1 MNTIELNKIFSLKN
15 LLIMLKEYFIMMLS
29 MFLYAFGW
37 IACVLPA
44 HCTSG
49 GAGGFALVAV
59 EAVRL
64 IGFDIQIGTMVFII
78 NGILMIIG
86 GFIVGWNFGPKTIFC
101 VVMIALGMN
110 FWQWLLFDSG
120 YVQNFH
126 IFAPETPDGIFPD
139 GRLLPMILGGIFAGT
154 GIALCFSQGGTT
166 GGTDI
171 VALIVQK
178 FKNVNYGK
186 VLIFTDATIIASAY
200 FVGYDIPAL
209 IYGLIMTVVIGFTT
223 DAWMSGNKQSRQIM
237 IVTKDYEKMADAISK
252 SMHRGVTLVDSQGW
266 YTKAEGKIILVVCRK
281 YEAPIILRF
290 IKTIDPKAFITVCS
304 VMGAYGE
311 GFDALNKV

>member
-1 MNTIELNKIFSLKN
+1 MKPFTFKS
-15 LLIMLKEYFIMMLS
+15 LLIFFKEYIIMMLS

-37 IACVLPA
+37 IGCVLPA

-49 GAGGFALVAV
+49 GAGGFALVTT
-59 EAVRL
+59 EAMKL
-64 IGFDIQIGTMVFII
+64 IGIDVQVGTMVFVV
-78 NGILMIIG
+78 NGFLMIIG
-86 GFIVGWNFGPKTIFC
+86 GLIVGWNFGPKTIFC
-101 VVMIALGMN
+101 VAMIGLGMN

-120 YVQNFH
+120 YVENFH
-126 IFAPETPDGIFPD
+126 IFTPETPDGIFPD
-139 GRLLPMILGGIFAGT
+139 GRLLPMVLGGILAGT
-154 GIALCFSQGGTT
+154 GIAICFSQGGTT

-186 VLIFTDATIIASAY
+186 VLILTDATIIGSAY

-209 IYGLIMTVVIGFTT
+209 IYGFIMTVVVGYTA
-223 DAWMSGNKQSRQIM
+223 DALMSGNKQSRQIM
-237 IVTKDYEKMADAISK
+237 IITPDYEKMADAIAIT
-252 SMHRGVTLVDSQGW
+252 MRRGVTIVDSQGW
-266 YTKAEGKIILVVCRK
+266 YTKKKGKIIMVVCRK
-281 YEAPIILRF
+281 SEAPVILRF
-290 IKTIDPKAFITVCS
+290 VKTIDSKAFITVSS

>member
-1 MNTIELNKIFSLKN
+1 MKFFSFKS
-15 LLIMLKEYFIMMLS
+15 LLIMIKEYIIMMLA

-37 IACVLPA
+37 IGCVLPA

-49 GAGGFALVAV
+49 GAGGFALVTT
-59 EAVRL
+59 EALKL
-64 IGFDIQIGTMVFII
+64 IGIDVQIGTMVFVV

-86 GFIVGWNFGPKTIFC
+86 GLIVGWRFGPKTNFC
-101 VVMIALGMN
+101 VAMIGLGMN

-120 YVQNFH
+120 YIENFH

-139 GRLLPMILGGIFAGT
+139 GRLLPMVLGGMLAGT
-154 GIALCFSQGGTT
+154 GIAICFSQGGTT

-178 FKNVNYGK
+178 FRNVNYGK
-186 VLIFTDATIIASAY
+186 VLILTDATIIASAY

-209 IYGLIMTVVIGFTT
+209 IYGLIMTVVVGYTA
-223 DAWMSGNKQSRQIM
+223 DAWMSGSKQSRQIM
-237 IVTKDYEKMADAISK
+237 IVTPDYEKMADAILNT
-252 SMHRGVTLVDSQGW
+252 MHRGVTLIDSQGW
-266 YTKAEGKIILVVCRK
+266 YTKKKGKIVIVVCRK
-281 YEAPIILRF
+281 FEAPLILRF
-290 IKTIDPKAFITVCS
+290 VKTIDPKAFITECS
-304 VMGAYGE
+304 VNGAYGE

>member
-1 MNTIELNKIFSLKN
+1 MIVSSFMK
-15 LLIMLKEYFIMMLS
+15 LLIMLKEYTIMMLA

-37 IACVLPA
+37 IGCVLPA

-49 GAGGFALVAV
+49 GAGGFALVATEGLKLV
-59 EAVRL
+59 GLDV
-64 IGFDIQIGTMVFII
+64 QIGTMVFVI

-86 GFIVGWNFGPKTIFC
+86 GLIVGWKFGPKTIFC
-101 VVMIALGMN
+101 VAMIGLGMN
-110 FWQWLLFDSG
+110 FWQWFLFDSG
-120 YVQNFH
+120 YVHDFH
-126 IFAPETPDGIFPD
+126 IFAPETPEGIFPD
-139 GRLLPMILGGIFAGT
+139 GRLLPMILGGILAGT
-154 GIALCFSQGGTT
+154 GIAICFSQGGTT

-186 VLIFTDATIIASAY
+186 VLILTDATIIGSAY

-209 IYGLIMTVVIGFTT
+209 IYGLVMTVVVGYTA
-223 DAWMSGNKQSRQIM
+223 DALMSGNKQSRQIM
-237 IVTKDYEKMADAISK
+237 IVTKDYEKMADAIVN
-252 SMHRGVTLVDSQGW
+252 SMHRGVTMVDSQGW
-266 YTKAEGKIILVVCRK
+266 YTKKKGKIVIVVCRK
-281 YEAPIILRF
+281 FEAPIILRF
-290 IKTIDPKAFITVCS
+290 IKTIDPNAFITVSS

>member
-1 MNTIELNKIFSLKN
+1 MKTYTFKSV
-15 LLIMLKEYFIMMLS
+15 LIMFKEYIIMMFA

-49 GAGGFALVAV
+49 GAGGFALVAT
-59 EAVRL
+59 EAMKY
-64 IGFDIQIGTMVFII
+64 IGVDIQMGTMVFVI

-86 GFIVGWNFGPKTIFC
+86 GLIVGWNFGPKTIFC
-101 VVMIALGMN
+101 VAMIGLGMN

-120 YVQNFH
+120 YVHDFH

-139 GRLLPMILGGIFAGT
+139 GRLLPMVLGGIFAGT

-186 VLIFTDATIIASAY
+186 VLISTDAIIIGSAY
-200 FVGYDIPAL
+200 FVGFDIPAL
-209 IYGLIMTVVIGFTT
+209 IYGLIMTVVVGYTA

-237 IVTKDYEKMADAISK
+237 IITPDYEKMADAITK
-252 SMHRGVTLVDSQGW
+252 TMHRGVTVIDSQGW
-266 YTKAEGKIILVVCRK
+266 YTKKKGKIVVVVCRK
-281 YEAPIILRF
+281 FEAPIILRF
-290 IKTIDPKAFITVCS
+290 VKTVDSKAFITVSS

>member
-1 MNTIELNKIFSLKN
+1 
-15 LLIMLKEYFIMMLS
+15 MMLA

-49 GAGGFALVAV
+49 GAGGFALVASG
-59 EAVRL
+59 AL
-64 IGFDIQIGTMVFII
+64 KMIGIDVQIGTMVFVI

-86 GFIVGWNFGPKTIFC
+86 GLIVGWRFGPKTIFC
-101 VVMIALGMN
+101 VAMIGLGMN

-126 IFAPETPDGIFPD
+126 IFAPETPEGIFPD
-139 GRLLPMILGGIFAGT
+139 GRLLPMVLGGILAGT
-154 GIALCFSQGGTT
+154 GIAICFSQGGTT

-178 FKNVNYGK
+178 FRNVNYGK
-186 VLIFTDATIIASAY
+186 VLILTDTTIICSAY

-209 IYGLIMTVVIGFTT
+209 IYGLIMTVVVGYTA
-223 DAWMSGNKQSRQIM
+223 DMWMSGNKQSRQIM
-237 IVTKDYEKMADAISK
+237 IVTNDYEKMADAIAHQ
-252 SMHRGVTLVDSQGW
+252 MHRGVTEVDSQGW
-266 YTKAEGKIILVVCRK
+266 YSKKIGKIVIVVCRK
-281 YEAPIILRF
+281 SEAPVILRF
-290 IKTIDPKAFITVCS
+290 VKTIDEKAFITVSS

>member
-1 MNTIELNKIFSLKN
+1 MKSLSFKSV
-15 LLIMLKEYFIMMLS
+15 LIMFKEYLVMMLA

-49 GAGGFALVAV
+49 GAGGFALVATAAL
-59 EAVRL
+59 EL
-64 IGFDIQIGTMVFII
+64 IGIDVQVGTMVFIV

-86 GFIVGWNFGPKTIFC
+86 GLIVGWNFGPKTIFC
-101 VVMIALGMN
+101 VAMIGLGMN

-120 YVQNFH
+120 YVENFH
-126 IFAPETPDGIFPD
+126 IFAPETPEGIFPD

-154 GIALCFSQGGTT
+154 GIAISFSQGGTT

-186 VLIFTDATIIASAY
+186 VLILTDTCIIGSAY
-200 FVGYDIPAL
+200 LVGYDIPAL
-209 IYGLIMTVVIGFTT
+209 IYGLIMTVVVGYTA

-237 IVTKDYEKMADAISK
+237 IITPDYEKMADAITNQ
-252 SMHRGVTLVDSQGW
+252 MHRGVTMIESQGW
-266 YTKAEGKIILVVCRK
+266 YTKQEGKIVVVVCRK
-281 YEAPIILRF
+281 FEAPIILRF
-290 IKTIDPKAFITVCS
+290 VKTVDPDAFITVGA
-304 VMGAYGE
+304 VMGAYGQ

>member
-1 MNTIELNKIFSLKN
+1 MKSFSLKSFTFKS
-15 LLIMLKEYFIMMLS
+15 LLIMLKEYTIMWLA

-37 IACVLPA
+37 IGCVLPA

-49 GAGGFALVAV
+49 GAGGFALVTT
-59 EAVRL
+59 EALKL
-64 IGFDIQIGTMVFII
+64 IGVDVQVGTMVFVV

-86 GFIVGWNFGPKTIFC
+86 GLIVGWNFGPKTIYC
-101 VVMIALGMN
+101 VAMIGLGMN

-120 YVQNFH
+120 YVENFH
-126 IFAPETPDGIFPD
+126 IFAPETPEGIFPD
-139 GRLLPMILGGIFAGT
+139 GRLLPMVLGGIFAGT
-154 GIALCFSQGGTT
+154 GIAICFSQGGTT

-186 VLIFTDATIIASAY
+186 VLIFTDATIIGSAY

-209 IYGLIMTVVIGFTT
+209 IYGLIMTVVVGYTA
-223 DAWMSGNKQSRQIM
+223 DALMSGNKQSRQIM
-237 IVTKDYEKMADAISK
+237 IITPDYEKMADSITNT
-252 SMHRGVTLVDSQGW
+252 MHRGVTVIDSQGW
-266 YTKAEGKIILVVCRK
+266 YTKKKGKIVVVVCRK
-281 YEAPIILRF
+281 SEAPIILRF
-290 IKTIDPKAFITVCS
+290 VKTIDAKAFITVSS

>member
-1 MNTIELNKIFSLKN
+1 MKSFTFKSV
-15 LLIMLKEYFIMMLS
+15 LITLKEYIVMMLA

-49 GAGGFALVAV
+49 GAGGFALVATG
-59 EAVRL
+59 ALKL
-64 IGFDIQIGTMVFII
+64 IDIDVQVGTMVFVV

-86 GFIVGWNFGPKTIFC
+86 GLIVGWNFGPKTIFC
-101 VVMIALGMN
+101 VAMIGLGMN

-120 YVQNFH
+120 YVENFH
-126 IFAPETPDGIFPD
+126 IFAPETPEGIFPD
-139 GRLLPMILGGIFAGT
+139 GRLLPMVLGGIFAGT
-154 GIALCFSQGGTT
+154 GIAISFSQGGTT

-186 VLIFTDATIIASAY
+186 VLILTDATIIGSAY
-200 FVGYDIPAL
+200 FVGFDIPAL
-209 IYGLIMTVVIGFTT
+209 IYGFIMTVVVGYTA
-223 DAWMSGNKQSRQIM
+223 DALMSGNKQSRQIM
-237 IVTKDYEKMADAISK
+237 IFTDDYEKMADAISNK
-252 SMHRGVTLVDSQGW
+252 IHRGVTMIDSQGW
-266 YTKAEGKIILVVCRK
+266 YTKKEGKIVIVVCRK
-281 YEAPIILRF
+281 FEAPIILRF
-290 IKTIDPKAFITVCS
+290 IKTVNPKAFITVSS

>member
-1 MNTIELNKIFSLKN
+1 MKFFSLKS
-15 LLIMLKEYFIMMLS
+15 LLIMFKEYTIMMLA

-49 GAGGFALVAV
+49 GAGGFALVASG
-59 EAVRL
+59 ALKL
-64 IGFDIQIGTMVFII
+64 INIDVQIGTMVFII
-78 NGILMIIG
+78 NGILMIVG
-86 GFIVGWNFGPKTIFC
+86 GLIVGWRFGPKTIFC
-101 VVMIALGMN
+101 VAMIGFGMN

-120 YVQNFH
+120 YVENFH
-126 IFAPETPDGIFPD
+126 IFAPETPEGIFPD
-139 GRLLPMILGGIFAGT
+139 GRLLPMVLGGILAGT
-154 GIALCFSQGGTT
+154 GIAICFSQGGTT

-171 VALIVQK
+171 IALIVQK

-186 VLIFTDATIIASAY
+186 VLILTDAAIISSAY

-209 IYGLIMTVVIGFTT
+209 IYGLIMTVVVGYTA

-237 IVTKDYEKMADAISK
+237 IVTRDYEKMADAITND
-252 SMHRGVTLVDSQGW
+252 MHRGVTMLESQGW
-266 YTKAEGKIILVVCRK
+266 YTKNKGKIVVVVCRK
-281 YEAPIILRF
+281 SEAPFILRF
-290 IKTIDPKAFITVCS
+290 VKTIDPKAFITVSS

>member
-1 MNTIELNKIFSLKN
+1 MI
-15 LLIMLKEYFIMMLS
+15 KEYTIMMLA

-37 IACVLPA
+37 IGCVLPA

-49 GAGGFALVAV
+49 GAGGFALVTT
-59 EAVRL
+59 EALKLVG
-64 IGFDIQIGTMVFII
+64 IDVQVGTMVFVV

-86 GFIVGWNFGPKTIFC
+86 GLIVGWHFGPKTIFC
-101 VVMIALGMN
+101 VAMIGLGMN

-126 IFAPETPDGIFPD
+126 IFTPETPEGIFPD
-139 GRLLPMILGGIFAGT
+139 GRLLPMVLGGIFAGT
-154 GIALCFSQGGTT
+154 GIAICFSQGGTT

-186 VLIFTDATIIASAY
+186 VLILTDATIIGSAY

-209 IYGLIMTVVIGFTT
+209 IYGLIMTVVVGYTA
-223 DAWMSGNKQSRQIM
+223 DALMSGNKQSRQIM
-237 IVTKDYEKMADAISK
+237 IVTPDYEKMADAILTT
-252 SMHRGVTLVDSQGW
+252 MHRGVTMVDAQGW
-266 YTKAEGKIILVVCRK
+266 YTKKQGKIVVVVCRK
-281 YEAPIILRF
+281 SEAPIILRF
-290 IKTIDPKAFITVCS
+290 VKTIDPKAFITVSS

>member
-1 MNTIELNKIFSLKN
+1 MNPIELNKIFTLKN
-15 LLIMLKEYFIMMLS
+15 ILIMFKEYIVMMLA

-59 EAVRL
+59 EVVKL
-64 IGFDIQIGTMVFII
+64 MGFDMQIGTMVFII
-78 NGILMIIG
+78 NGILMLIG

-101 VVMIALGMN
+101 VIMIGLGMN

-120 YVQNFH
+120 YIENFH
-126 IFAPETPDGIFPD
+126 IFAPETPEGIFPD

-178 FKNVNYGK
+178 FRNVNYGK

-237 IVTKDYEKMADAISK
+237 IVSKDYEKMADAISK
-252 SMHRGVTLVDSQGW
+252 SMHRGVTLVNSQGW
-266 YTKAEGKIILVVCRK
+266 YTKSEGKIILVVCRK

-290 IKTIDPKAFITVCS
+290 IKTIDSKAFITVCS

>member
-1 MNTIELNKIFSLKN
+1 MKFFTFKS
-15 LLIMLKEYFIMMLS
+15 LLIMLKEYTIMMLA

-37 IACVLPA
+37 IGCVLPA

-49 GAGGFALVAV
+49 GAGGFALVTT
-59 EAVRL
+59 EALKL
-64 IGFDIQIGTMVFII
+64 IGLDVQIGTMVFVV

-86 GFIVGWNFGPKTIFC
+86 GLIVGWRFGPKTIFC
-101 VVMIALGMN
+101 VAMIGLGMN

-120 YVQNFH
+120 YVENFH
-126 IFAPETPDGIFPD
+126 IFAPETPEGIFPD
-139 GRLLPMILGGIFAGT
+139 GRLLPMVLGGILAGT
-154 GIALCFSQGGTT
+154 GIAICFSQGGTT

-186 VLIFTDATIIASAY
+186 VLIVCDATIIGSAY

-209 IYGLIMTVVIGFTT
+209 IYGLIMTVVVGYTA
-223 DAWMSGNKQSRQIM
+223 DAWMSGNRESRQIM
-237 IVTKDYEKMADAISK
+237 IITPDYVKMADAITNQ
-252 SMHRGVTLVDSQGW
+252 MHRGVTMIESQGW
-266 YTKAEGKIILVVCRK
+266 YTKKKGQIVVVVCRK
-281 YEAPIILRF
+281 SEAPVILRF
-290 IKTIDPKAFITVCS
+290 VKSIDPKAFITESS
-304 VMGAYGE
+304 VNGAYGE

>member
-1 MNTIELNKIFSLKN
+1 MKFFSLKS
-15 LLIMLKEYFIMMLS
+15 LLIMIKEYFIMMIAML
-29 MFLYAFGW
+29 LYSFGW
-37 IACVLPA
+37 IGCVLPA

-49 GAGGFALVAV
+49 GAGGFALVTT
-59 EAVRL
+59 EAMKL
-64 IGFDIQIGTMVFII
+64 IGIDIQVGTMVFIV

-86 GFIVGWNFGPKTIFC
+86 GLIVGWNFGPKTIFS
-101 VVMIALGMN
+101 VAMIGLGMN

-120 YVQNFH
+120 YVENFH
-126 IFAPETPDGIFPD
+126 IFAPETPEGIFPD
-139 GRLLPMILGGIFAGT
+139 GRLLPMVLGGIFAGS

-178 FKNVNYGK
+178 FRNVNYGK
-186 VLIFTDATIIASAY
+186 VLIMTDTIIICSAY
-200 FVGYDIPAL
+200 FVGFDIPAL
-209 IYGLIMTVVIGFTT
+209 IYGLIMTVVVGYTA

-237 IVTKDYEKMADAISK
+237 IITPDYEKMADAITNK
-252 SMHRGVTLVDSQGW
+252 MHRGVTVIDSQGW
-266 YTKAEGKIILVVCRK
+266 YTKKKGKIVVVVCRK
-281 YEAPIILRF
+281 YESGAILRF
-290 IKTIDPKAFITVCS
+290 IRTVDPKAFTTVTS

>member
-1 MNTIELNKIFSLKN
+1 
-15 LLIMLKEYFIMMLS
+15 MMLA

-37 IACVLPA
+37 IGCVLPA

-49 GAGGFALVAV
+49 GAGGFALVV
-59 EAVRL
+59 TEALKL
-64 IGFDIQIGTMVFII
+64 IDIDIQVGTMVFIV
-78 NGILMIIG
+78 NGILMLIG

-101 VVMIALGMN
+101 VAMIGLGMN
-110 FWQWLLFDSG
+110 FWQWFLFDSG
-120 YVQNFH
+120 YVQDFH

-186 VLIFTDATIIASAY
+186 VLISTDAIIIGSAY

-209 IYGLIMTVVIGFTT
+209 IYGLIMTVVVGYTA

-237 IVTKDYEKMADAISK
+237 IITPDYEKMADAITTT
-252 SMHRGVTLVDSQGW
+252 MHRGVTVIDSQGW
-266 YTKAEGKIILVVCRK
+266 YTKKKGKIVIVVCRK
-281 YEAPIILRF
+281 FESPIILRF
-290 IKTIDPKAFITVCS
+290 VKTVDPKAFITVSS

>member
-1 MNTIELNKIFSLKN
+1 MKSLSFKSV
-15 LLIMLKEYFIMMLS
+15 LIMFKEYLVMMLA

-49 GAGGFALVAV
+49 GAGGFALVATAALELV
-59 EAVRL
+59 GIDV
-64 IGFDIQIGTMVFII
+64 QVGTMVFIV

-86 GFIVGWNFGPKTIFC
+86 GLIVGWNFGPKTIFC
-101 VVMIALGMN
+101 VAMIGLGMN
-110 FWQWLLFDSG
+110 FWQWLLFNSG
-120 YVQNFH
+120 YVENFH

-154 GIALCFSQGGTT
+154 GIAISFSQGGTT

-186 VLIFTDATIIASAY
+186 VLILTDTCIICSAY
-200 FVGYDIPAL
+200 LVGYDIPAL
-209 IYGLIMTVVIGFTT
+209 IYGLIMTVVVGYTA

-237 IVTKDYEKMADAISK
+237 IITPDYEKMADAITNQ
-252 SMHRGVTLVDSQGW
+252 MHRGVTMIESQGW
-266 YTKAEGKIILVVCRK
+266 YTKQEGKIVVVVCRK
-281 YEAPIILRF
+281 FEAPIILRF
-290 IKTIDPKAFITVCS
+290 VKTVDPNAFITVGA
-304 VMGAYGE
+304 VMGAYGQ

>member
-1 MNTIELNKIFSLKN
+1 MKPFTFKS
-15 LLIMLKEYFIMMLS
+15 LLIMFKEYIIMMLA

-37 IACVLPA
+37 IGCVLPA

-49 GAGGFALVAV
+49 GAGGFALVTT
-59 EAVRL
+59 EAMKL
-64 IGFDIQIGTMVFII
+64 IGIDVQVGTMVFVV

-86 GFIVGWNFGPKTIFC
+86 GLIVGWHFGPKTIFC
-101 VVMIALGMN
+101 VSMIGLGMN

-120 YVQNFH
+120 YVENFH

-139 GRLLPMILGGIFAGT
+139 GRLLPMVLGGIFAGT
-154 GIALCFSQGGTT
+154 GIAICFSQGGTT

-186 VLIFTDATIIASAY
+186 VLILTDATIIGSAY
-200 FVGYDIPAL
+200 FVGFDIPAL
-209 IYGLIMTVVIGFTT
+209 IYGLIMTVVVGYTA
-223 DAWMSGNKQSRQIM
+223 DALMSGNKQSRQIM
-237 IVTKDYEKMADAISK
+237 IITPDYEKMADAITTT
-252 SMHRGVTLVDSQGW
+252 MHRGVTVIDSQGW
-266 YTKAEGKIILVVCRK
+266 YTKQKGKIVVVVCRK
-281 YEAPIILRF
+281 SEAPIILRF
-290 IKTIDPKAFITVCS
+290 VKTVDPKAFITVSS

>member
-1 MNTIELNKIFSLKN
+1 MKSFTFKS
-15 LLIMLKEYFIMMLS
+15 LLIMLKEYIIMMLA
-29 MFLYAFGW
+29 MFLYALGW
-37 IACVLPA
+37 IGCVLPA

-49 GAGGFALVAV
+49 GAGGFALVAT
-59 EAVRL
+59 EALKLVGL
-64 IGFDIQIGTMVFII
+64 DVQVGTMVFVV

-86 GFIVGWNFGPKTIFC
+86 GLIVGWNFGPKTIFC
-101 VVMIALGMN
+101 VAMIGLGMN
-110 FWQWLLFDSG
+110 FWQWMLFDSG
-120 YVQNFH
+120 YIENFH

-139 GRLLPMILGGIFAGT
+139 GRLLPMVLGGIFAGT
-154 GIALCFSQGGTT
+154 GIAICFSQGGTT

-178 FKNVNYGK
+178 FRNVNYGK
-186 VLIFTDATIIASAY
+186 VLIFTDATIIGSAY

-209 IYGLIMTVVIGFTT
+209 IYGLIMTVVVGYTA

-237 IVTKDYEKMADAISK
+237 IITPDYEKMADAITNK
-252 SMHRGVTLVDSQGW
+252 MHRGVTMVDSQGW
-266 YTKAEGKIILVVCRK
+266 YTKKQGKIVVVVCRK
-281 YEAPIILRF
+281 FEAPIILRF
-290 IKTIDPKAFITVCS
+290 IKTIDPKAFITVSS